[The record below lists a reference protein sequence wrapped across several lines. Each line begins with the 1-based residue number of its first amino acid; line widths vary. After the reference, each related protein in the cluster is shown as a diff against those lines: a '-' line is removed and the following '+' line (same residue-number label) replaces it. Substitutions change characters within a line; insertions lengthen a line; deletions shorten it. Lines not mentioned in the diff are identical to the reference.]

1 MKSTLICSDKH
12 KMERD
17 KFSIVVP
24 VYNVEKYVG
33 DCISSILAQTYPHFE
48 LILVDDGST
57 DESGN
62 ICDRYAA
69 QDYRIKVIHQAN
81 GGVSRARN
89 KGIEAATGQWICFID
104 SDDEVKPGWL
114 EHHALNA
121 DADMLVQGMLETY
134 PGGEKRHIT
143 VPDLYVK
150 WEDYQTLH
158 VREYDLYSP
167 IKCFKAEIIW
177 QNNLRFI
184 EDMHSAEDLT
194 FVLDFMSQ
202 SDSIRFIP
210 YEGYVYNHQNSTLTG
225 RSYSPNLILDWH
237 NKLLAAALKT
247 CNGNQSSTLYK
258 SIAEHQFG
266 NLSQYVTF
274 KHKDLSR
281 SARYSLY
288 KALRELYGQID
299 FRHLKWTRLIF
310 ALLPLPLPLF
320 DGMIRMCSCL
330 YKNKNTNTKK

>member
-1 MKSTLICSDKH
+1 
-12 KMERD
+12 MERD

>member
-134 PGGEKRHIT
+134 PGGETRHIP

-184 EDMHSAEDLT
+184 EDMHAAEDLI
-194 FVLDFMSQ
+194 FVLNFMKQ
-202 SDSIRFIP
+202 ADSIRFIP
-210 YEGYVYNHQNSTLTG
+210 YEGYVYKRRCNTLTG
-225 RSYSPNLILDWH
+225 KFYPSKTVLCWNIKILST
-237 NKLLAAALKT
+237 ALNT
-247 CNGNQSSTLYK
+247 CKNDTCSTLYR
-258 SIAEHQFG
+258 SIIELQFNG
-266 NLSQYVTF
+266 LSQYVTF
-274 KHKDLSR
+274 NYKFLSR
-281 SARYSLY
+281 HERYSVY
-288 KALRELYGQID
+288 NALRELYKHID
-299 FRHLKWTRLIF
+299 FRNLKWTRF
-310 ALLPLPLPLF
+310 VFVLLPLPSLLF
-320 DGMIRMCSCL
+320 DYIIKLCSIL
-330 YKNKNTNTKK
+330 YKRHH

>member
-1 MKSTLICSDKH
+1 MKSTPICSDKY
-12 KMERD
+12 KMKRN
-17 KFSIVVP
+17 KFSIIVP
-24 VYNVEKYVG
+24 VYNVKQYVG
-33 DCISSILAQTYPHFE
+33 NCISSILAQTYPHFE

-57 DESGN
+57 DESGK
-62 ICDRYAA
+62 ICDRYAT
-69 QDYRIKVIHQAN
+69 QDDRIKVIHQAN

-104 SDDEVKPGWL
+104 SDDEVKPDWL
-114 EHHALNA
+114 EHHALNT

-134 PGGEKRHIT
+134 PGGETRHIP

-167 IKCFKAEIIW
+167 IKCFKSEIIW

-184 EDMHSAEDLT
+184 EDMHAAEDLT
-194 FVLDFMSQ
+194 FVLEFMSQ

-210 YEGYVYNHQNSTLTG
+210 YEGYVYNHQNSTLTK
-225 RSYSPNLILDWH
+225 RVYTTEQVLDWH
-237 NKLLAAALKT
+237 NKILTTALNT
-247 CNGNQSSTLYK
+247 CKGDKSSTLYR

-274 KHKDLSR
+274 QHKDLSQR
-281 SARYSLY
+281 ERYSLY

-299 FRHLKWTRLIF
+299 FGHLKWTRLVF

-320 DGMIRMCSCL
+320 DGMIKVCSSL
-330 YKNKNTNTKK
+330 YKK